1 MGTSDLRIPIVYED
15 DDLVIVNKPA
25 GLLSVP
31 IPSGRVTNL
40 LHQLRKKYAGQP
52 AVTITNVHRID
63 RFTSGLVAF
72 SKNRDIQESLVNQF
86 RQHQPERE
94 YLAVI
99 RGVPEHDEGTLF
111 HHLKRIR
118 KGFRNIVVSKEEIGA
133 APARLSFLVEERF
146 LATSLVRVQL
156 QTGLKNQIRVQFKAV
171 GHQLVGD
178 QHYVE
183 QEQEEPLISRQA
195 LHAER
200 LVLAHPR
207 TQKKIEVRAPVPAD
221 MLKLIEHYR
230 WEKEMHSM

>member
-1 MGTSDLRIPIVYED
+1 MGTSDLKIPVVFED
-15 DDLVIVNKPA
+15 ADLVIVNKPA

-31 IPSGRVTNL
+31 IPSGRATNL
-40 LHQLRKKYAGQP
+40 LHLLQKKYADQP
-52 AVTITNVHRID
+52 AVTIANVHRID

-72 SKNRDIQESLVNQF
+72 SKKRDIHESLVNQF

-99 RGVPEHDEGTLF
+99 RGVPEQNKGTLS

-118 KGFRNIVVSKEEIGA
+118 EGFRNIVVSKEEVGA
-133 APARLSFLVEERF
+133 APARLSFMVEERF
-146 LATSLVRVQL
+146 LATTLVRVEL
-156 QTGLKNQIRVQFKAV
+156 QTGLKNQIRVQFKAI

-200 LVLAHPR
+200 LALVHPR
-207 TQKKIEVRAPVPAD
+207 KQKAVEVRAPMPAD